1 MPGSSNVNV
10 QPAEVVTPLAGY
22 QLLGDS
28 FLNKGTAFTE
38 PERDEF
44 ELHGLLPSRVA
55 SLDEQVSRRLQALRG
70 FSTDLGAL
78 RRSCASFRTPTK
90 RCSTRC

>member
-1 MPGSSNVNV
+1 MPGLSNVKV

-55 SLDEQVSRRLQALRG
+55 SLDEQVSRRLQA
-70 FSTDLGAL
+70 DLGNERAAGL
-78 RRSCASFRTPTK
+78 IERLAVTAAP
-90 RCSTRC
+90 